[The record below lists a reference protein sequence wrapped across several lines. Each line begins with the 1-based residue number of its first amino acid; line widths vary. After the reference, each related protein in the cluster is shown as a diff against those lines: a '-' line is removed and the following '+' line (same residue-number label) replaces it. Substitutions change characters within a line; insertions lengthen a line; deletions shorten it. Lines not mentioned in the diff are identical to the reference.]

1 MGSSASKASRAAGS
15 ATRKYPTK
23 PSAQTSAP
31 AQYRASPATPS
42 RPGPTVHPAPQA
54 TEEKTAEINIDA
66 SDPVYASNL
75 RNLGVVDSNPFHSN
89 SSVQNPSKQNH
100 IPDFAPPTNSRNLAY
115 DNNSPF
121 PYPSAANM
129 DPASNPALRILQA
142 RGQLQDQA
150 DKEFENVG
158 RRNFQG
164 RQFLDVTMV
173 SQVLLARKRGAPD
186 QEIEKRMGL
195 RAGIVGR
202 LGKNGVVEAI
212 SLGE

>member
-15 ATRKYPTK
+15 ATRRYPTK

-42 RPGPTVHPAPQA
+42 KPGPTVHPTPQVA
-54 TEEKTAEINIDA
+54 EERTTDINLDA

-89 SSVQNPSKQNH
+89 SSIHNSSKHHH
-100 IPDFAPPTNSRNLAY
+100 IPDFAPPTNSRTPAY

-129 DPASNPALRILQA
+129 NPASNPALRILQA

-158 RRNFQG
+158 RRTFQG

-173 SQVLLARKRGAPD
+173 SQVLLARRSGASD

-195 RAGIVGR
+195 RAGVVER
-202 LGKNGVVEAI
+202 LGKHGVVEAI
-212 SLGE
+212 PLGE

>member
-15 ATRKYPTK
+15 ATRKYPSK

-31 AQYRASPATPS
+31 AQYRASPATLSKPS
-42 RPGPTVHPAPQA
+42 PIVHPTPQA
-54 TEEKTAEINIDA
+54 TEERTAAINLDA

-89 SSVQNPSKQNH
+89 SSTQNSSKQNH
-100 IPDFAPPTNSRNLAY
+100 VPDFAPPPNSRNPAY
-115 DNNSPF
+115 DHNSPF

-129 DPASNPALRILQA
+129 NPASNPALRILQA

-150 DKEFENVG
+150 DKEFENIG
-158 RRNFQG
+158 RRKFQG
-164 RQFLDVTMV
+164 RQFLDVTMI
-173 SQVLLARKRGAPD
+173 SQVLLARRNGASD

-195 RAGIVGR
+195 KPGIVAR
-202 LGKNGVVEAI
+202 LGRNGVVEAI
-212 SLGE
+212 PLGE